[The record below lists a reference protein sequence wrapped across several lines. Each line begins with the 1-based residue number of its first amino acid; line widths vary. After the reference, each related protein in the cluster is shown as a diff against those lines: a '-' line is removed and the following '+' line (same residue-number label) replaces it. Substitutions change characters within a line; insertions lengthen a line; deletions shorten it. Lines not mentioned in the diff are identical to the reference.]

1 MEQMRIE
8 AYMLPEEGNIVP
20 LAEHLLQRAI
30 AFFEDPENER
40 EFQEWKKAREG
51 RSFAALRMTERGA

>member
-1 MEQMRIE
+1 MEQMWIE
-8 AYMLPEEGNIVP
+8 ACMLPEEGNIVP

-40 EFQEWKKAREG
+40 EFQEWKKAREA
-51 RSFAALRMTERGA
+51 RKGA

>member
-40 EFQEWKKAREG
+40 EYLEWKKARDEK
-51 RSFAALRMTERGA
+51 RAAG